1 MQMKTPTLDEVLQY
15 SNRDVVFRFKKTY
28 GISWEAAEDI
38 FEQVKKFL
46 WLAHQRRIAGLEQ
59 GLSIDIPIVVIDEMW
74 HNFVLFTKEYTA
86 FCKDFFG
93 YYVHHA
99 PTTEAE
105 EREFKDNLEAL
116 RGMDRVR
123 AKKDRMRG
131 QYEYIYD
138 HLGKETFVK
147 WYLEY
152 PKAYGYRRLA
162 EMQLQAVDQ
171 KIADAQPKV
180 AELEPKVA
188 A

>member
-15 SNRDVVFRFKKTY
+15 ECRDVVYRFKKAY
-28 GISWEAAEDI
+28 DISWEESEDI
-38 FEQVKKFL
+38 FVQVKKFL
-46 WLAHQRRIAGLEQ
+46 WLAHQRRMAGLET

-105 EREFKDNLEAL
+105 EVGHRDHLQSLTRLE
-116 RGMDRVR
+116 RVQAR
-123 AKKDRMRG
+123 KDRMRG

-138 HLGKETFVK
+138 HLGKDTFVK

-152 PKAYGYRRLA
+152 PKTFSYRRLA
-162 EMQLQAVDQ
+162 ELQLQAVD
-171 KIADAQPKV
+171 ARLEAMQPRQ
-180 AELEPKVA
+180 AEA

>member
-15 SNRDVVFRFKKTY
+15 ECADVVYRFHKTY
-28 GISWEAAEDI
+28 GIPREAAADI
-38 FEQVKKFL
+38 FVQVKKWL
-46 WLAHQRRIAGLEQ
+46 WLAHQRRLAGLET

-86 FCKDFFG
+86 FCKHFFG

-105 EREFKDNLEAL
+105 ETEHRGHLRSLPRLE
-116 RGMDRVR
+116 RVQAR
-123 AKKDRMRG
+123 KDRMRG

-138 HLGKETFVK
+138 HLGKDTFTK

-152 PKAYGYRRLA
+152 PKTFGYRRLA
-162 EMQLQAVDQ
+162 ELALAAVDAKLDEITPQAV
-171 KIADAQPKV
+171 
-180 AELEPKVA
+180 A

>member
-1 MQMKTPTLDEVLQY
+1 MELKTPTLDEVLAY
-15 SNRDVVFRFKKTY
+15 ECSDVVYRFRKTY
-28 GISWEAAEDI
+28 GITHEESADI
-38 FEQVKKFL
+38 FEQVKKWM
-46 WLAHQRRIAGLEQ
+46 WLAHQRRLAGLET

-105 EREFKDNLEAL
+105 ETGHRSHLQSLPRLERMQA
-116 RGMDRVR
+116 R
-123 AKKDRMRG
+123 KDRMRE

-138 HLGKETFVK
+138 HLGKDAFVK

-152 PKAYGYRRLA
+152 PKTYGYRRLA
-162 EMQLQAVDQ
+162 ELQLQAVDAKLAEVQ
-171 KIADAQPKV
+171 PQAQ
-180 AELEPKVA
+180 AVA

>member
-1 MQMKTPTLDEVLQY
+1 MKTPTLEDVLQY
-15 SNRDVVFRFKKTY
+15 SNRDVVYRFKKTY
-28 GISWEAAEDI
+28 GISWEASEDI

-46 WLAHQRRIAGLEQ
+46 WLAHHRRLAGLDQ

-86 FCKDFFG
+86 FCKEFFG

-105 EREFKDNLEAL
+105 ETEH
-116 RGMDRVR
+116 RGHLQTLNRIDRINAR
-123 AKKDRMRG
+123 KDRMRG

-138 HLGKETFVK
+138 HLGKETFTK

-152 PKAYGYRRLA
+152 PKTYAYRHLA

-171 KIADAQPKV
+171 KLADAKPKM
-180 AELEPKVA
+180 A
-188 A
+188 AA

>member
-1 MQMKTPTLDEVLQY
+1 MQTKNPTLDEVLQY
-15 SNRDVVFRFKKTY
+15 ECPDAVYRFRKTY
-28 GISWEAAEDI
+28 GITHEESADI
-38 FEQVKKFL
+38 FVQVKKWL
-46 WLAHQRRIAGLEQ
+46 WLAHQRRMAGLET

-86 FCKDFFG
+86 FCKHYFG

-105 EREFKDNLEAL
+105 ELEH
-116 RGMDRVR
+116 RGHLQSLTRVDRMQAR
-123 AKKDRMRG
+123 KDRMRS

-138 HLGKETFVK
+138 HLGKDTFVK

-162 EMQLQAVDQ
+162 ELQLQAVDA
-171 KIADAQPKV
+171 KLAEVQPK
-180 AELEPKVA
+180 ALEA
-188 A
+188 AA

>member
-1 MQMKTPTLDEVLQY
+1 MKTPTLEEVLQY
-15 SNRDVVFRFKKTY
+15 SNRDVVYRFKKTY
-28 GISWEAAEDI
+28 GITWEASEDI

-46 WLAHQRRIAGLEQ
+46 WLAHHRRLAGLDA

-105 EREFKDNLEAL
+105 ETGH
-116 RGMDRVR
+116 RGHLQSLSPLDRVNAR
-123 AKKDRMRG
+123 KDRMRG

-138 HLGKETFVK
+138 HLGKETFTK

-152 PKAYGYRRLA
+152 PKTYGYRRLA

-171 KIADAQPKV
+171 KLADAQPKM
-180 AELEPKVA
+180 VA